1 MKERESTIKFFTSGK
16 ETSFWFCPSCWGI
29 ESGVSELIHEI
40 ASDDSMYLFE
50 GLKVKGNHVLH
61 ITSTRFNEPVCLSL
75 VHTHHYTFAL
85 HGYGETEVL
94 QTLVG
99 GTDREKAAE
108 TVKRLTLNGFPAV
121 LLSESDRYS
130 GTHPHNINNQCL
142 TGKSVQLEISQAQ
155 RRHSFKTSDG
165 AIAVKRKMSN
175 FIGTQMYSSKY

>member
-1 MKERESTIKFFTSGK
+1 
-16 ETSFWFCPSCWGI
+16 
-29 ESGVSELIHEI
+29 
-40 ASDDSMYLFE
+40 MYLFE

-61 ITSTRFNEPVCLSL
+61 ITSTRFDEPVCLSL

-85 HGYGETEVL
+85 HGYGETEML

-99 GTDREKAAE
+99 GTDRERAAE
-108 TVKRLTLNGFPAV
+108 TVKRLTLNGFQAV

-142 TGKSVQLEISQAQ
+142 TEKVYNLKSV
-155 RRHSFKTSDG
+155 RRKEEHSFKISDG